1 MNKSERQSQAIPPA
15 KGVTQWRRP
24 TEADKKRKKL
34 LARNPY
40 ESRPY
45 FVQWDKDNNRWALY
59 GFPHILMLVSEVC
72 GKKAVRAPNPPE
84 VAHES

>member
-1 MNKSERQSQAIPPA
+1 MTITQIQATPPA
-15 KGVTQWRRP
+15 QQAAAHWRRP
-24 TEADKKRKKL
+24 TEVDKKRKKL
-34 LARNPY
+34 LARNQF
-40 ESRPY
+40 EAKTFS
-45 FVQWDKDNNRWALY
+45 VQWNEELKCWALY